1 METRKL
7 LVKKL
12 SPNAV
17 MPKYASSS
25 AAGADI
31 YACIDEGV
39 AIAPGETA
47 LIPTGIALRIPDGYA
62 GFVFARS
69 GLATKNGIA
78 PANKVGVID
87 SDYRGELMISL
98 YNQSAAEY
106 IVMPGERIAQL
117 VIMPVV
123 TALFEE
129 AGELDVTE
137 RGNGG
142 FGSTGSL

>member
-98 YNQSAAEY
+98 
-106 IVMPGERIAQL
+106 
-117 VIMPVV
+117 
-123 TALFEE
+123 
-129 AGELDVTE
+129 
-137 RGNGG
+137 
-142 FGSTGSL
+142 